1 MGTWLLQR
9 PGSLSG
15 FFSAGFWERAVR
27 QGKKKGH
34 LSLSQRMGPRAG
46 KSATWFLWLRNTITI
61 LKGINSMLT
70 FAAFASRKK
79 QFSRIQ
85 CLTGSEDFKLVSCAA
100 RLIRNQNEIQLLIN
114 SKKIQIV
121 THSGPEKG
129 IRVSPGNT
137 QPDQRS
143 ELCFTLLRHSHHPYE
158 IKRAAQ

>member
-1 MGTWLLQR
+1 
-9 PGSLSG
+9 
-15 FFSAGFWERAVR
+15 
-27 QGKKKGH
+27 
-34 LSLSQRMGPRAG
+34 
-46 KSATWFLWLRNTITI
+46 
-61 LKGINSMLT
+61 MLT

-129 IRVSPGNT
+129 MRVSPGNT

-143 ELCFTLLRHSHHPYE
+143 ELFFTLLRHSHHPNE